1 MKAEHL
7 CACPVRVITLIQV
20 VQLLICSFPVSLISN
35 RSEAKKTKVK
45 RKTNN
50 PQYDE
55 VFYFEVGKKTH
66 KTTQMSFT
74 IL

>member
-1 MKAEHL
+1 MHYKL
-7 CACPVRVITLIQV
+7 
-20 VQLLICSFPVSLISN
+20 SFVLSLSLSVSFISN

-55 VFYFEVGKKTH
+55 VFYFEVEKPSADVFHDPLKL
-66 KTTQMSFT
+66 
-74 IL
+74 ILPE